1 MCFII
6 KLLICGPFFF
16 FDLTTTK
23 LTFLQKKAVSTSHC
37 SQPNTIEYDLA
48 LEWMLVREKQERK
61 ITILH
66 KVDTILLKIC
76 IHVIAMCHAPGS

>member
-6 KLLICGPFFF
+6 KLLIVCLFLC
-16 FDLTTTK
+16 DLTITK
-23 LTFLQKKAVSTSHC
+23 LSFLQKKAVSTSHC

-48 LEWMLVREKQERK
+48 LDWMLVREKQEK
-61 ITILH
+61 KFQILH

-76 IHVIAMCHAPGS
+76 IHASIMCQALRS

>member
-16 FDLTTTK
+16 CDLTIMK
-23 LTFLQKKAVSTSHC
+23 LSFLQKKAVSTSHC
-37 SQPNTIEYDLA
+37 SQPNTIEYDMA

-61 ITILH
+61 FTILH
-66 KVDTILLKIC
+66 KVDTVPLKIC
-76 IHVIAMCHAPGS
+76 IHVIACHAPGS